1 MSPTRFLF
9 RAPSLAALA
18 AIATSAWT
26 PAQIFT
32 RAPASQFPQTGSATE
47 NVDFAD
53 VDLDGDWDAAV
64 ADGGDSSQD
73 QNRLWLNAGPGAG
86 LGSFVDVTATQMPIL
101 LDDSRDIEFVDFEHD
116 GDFDL
121 YTSNTAQLL
130 NQGNHWLTNLGGA
143 QSGAIGFYRLEDNRW
158 VGVGQ
163 PGSSVPVAAVLAG
176 GTFVDWSCD
185 CDFADLDN
193 DGDSDLFHS
202 TYGGAFGGQVPSRV
216 FLNDGNGFF
225 TEFNPSGFQL
235 TQTNIANGQPALWA
249 QGIQQDNTVDSNGTQ
264 SDVAN
269 SPLGIE
275 LGDLDGDF
283 DQDLIF
289 GSRITAPRAFYNL
302 LADSGALG
310 FRDVTTLVFPA
321 NYWSGGNNYEQE
333 IGDMDRDGDLDLY
346 GLNYPGLNDAVFENV
361 GGIFQP
367 GISLPSSGQDDN
379 EADFIDYDA
388 DGDMDFIVAGFAGQ
402 NKLYRNDWAGG
413 GSGSFSYALVPNA
426 TSGLG
431 SASSLDIDD
440 ADLDGDGDYD
450 AMSSEDGN
458 SNEIYYVNQTQVAD
472 THAPYL
478 PKVEDLGDA
487 AASTAARAVRAYIY
501 DNTPYYVAW
510 YHSTS
515 LEWSVDG
522 VALPDVAATS
532 SQGQIFRALV
542 PGNLYGSVEYGFRAT
557 DEHGNTGVS
566 GTQAYVSSHASF
578 SSSFGTGSAGS
589 LGVPGVKALSVPFG
603 NSALYVAGTNAPVG
617 TPSWLA
623 VTNLAIPTLNLPGL
637 CNVNVGGALLSFTA
651 GATDADGNRAVALP
665 VPAGFAGAQ
674 VHAQFFALNGTGG
687 NLLSSSAGLSITLQ

>member
-1 MSPTRFLF
+1 MRLTRILF
-9 RAPSLAALA
+9 RGPCLVSLA

-64 ADGGDSSQD
+64 ADGGDFSQD
-73 QNRLWLNAGPGAG
+73 QNRLWINSGPGAG
-86 LGSFVDVTATQMPIL
+86 LGNFSDETATRMPAL

-116 GDFDL
+116 GDFDM
-121 YTSNTAQLL
+121 YSSNTAQLV
-130 NQGNHWLTNLGGA
+130 NQGNHWLTNQGGA
-143 QSGAIGFYRLEDNRW
+143 QGGQLGFYRMEDNRW

-163 PGSSVPVAAVLAG
+163 TGSSVPVSAVLAG

-202 TYGGAFGGQVPSRV
+202 SYGGAFGGQVPSRI

-225 TEFNPSGFQL
+225 REFNPSGFQL
-235 TQTNIANGQPALWA
+235 TATNIANGQPALWA
-249 QGIQQDNTVDSNGTQ
+249 QGVQQDNTVNSNGTQ
-264 SDVAN
+264 SDIAN

-289 GSRITAPRAFYNL
+289 GSRQSAPRAFYNL
-302 LADSGALG
+302 LTDNGQLG
-310 FRDVTTLVFPA
+310 YRDVTSTVFPA
-321 NYWSGGNNYEQE
+321 NYWSGGDNYEQE
-333 IGDMDRDGDLDLY
+333 IGDMDRDSDLDLY
-346 GLNYPGLNDAVFENV
+346 GLNYPGLSDAAYENE
-361 GGIFQP
+361 GGLLQP
-367 GISLPSSGQDDN
+367 GITFPSSGQDDN
-379 EADFIDYDA
+379 EADFIDYDN
-388 DGDMDFIVAGFAGQ
+388 DGDMDVIVAGFAGA
-402 NKLYRNDWAGG
+402 NKLYRNDWSGG
-413 GSGSFSYALVPNA
+413 GSGSFVYSLVPA
-426 TSGLG
+426 AQSGLG
-431 SASSLDIDD
+431 NASSLDIDD

-458 SNEIYYVNQTQVAD
+458 ANEIYYLNQTQIAD

-478 PKVEDLGDA
+478 PKVEDLADEA
-487 AASTAARAVRAYIY
+487 AGTTARPVRAYVY
-501 DNTPYYVAW
+501 DNAPYYVAW
-510 YHSTS
+510 YMATA

-522 VALPDVAATS
+522 IALPDVTATS
-532 SQGQIFRALV
+532 SQGQLFRALV
-542 PGNLYGSVEYGFRAT
+542 PGNLYGAVEYGFRST

-566 GTQAYVSSHASF
+566 GTQSYVSSHASF

-589 LGVPGVKALSVPFG
+589 VGLPGVQALSVPFG
-603 NSALYVAGTNAPVG
+603 GTTLYLAGTDVPAG
-617 TPSWLA
+617 ATTWLA
-623 VTNLAIPTLNLPGL
+623 VTNSAVPTQSIPGL

-651 GATDADGNRAVALP
+651 GAADGAGHRTVALA

-674 VHAQFFALNGTGG
+674 VHAQFFALDGTGG
-687 NLLSSSAGLSITLQ
+687 NLLSSSQGRSITLQ